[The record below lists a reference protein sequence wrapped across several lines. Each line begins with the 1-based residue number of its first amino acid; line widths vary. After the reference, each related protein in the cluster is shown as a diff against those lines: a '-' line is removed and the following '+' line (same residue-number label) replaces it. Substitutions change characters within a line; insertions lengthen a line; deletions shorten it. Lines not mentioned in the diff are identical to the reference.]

1 MNSHMYL
8 EHARRKVDCRS
19 KPAYYSI
26 DFEVTRKDMTTV
38 TVFAMPSLCTVLWLE
53 NAVACWLLSAVKII
67 HLLKCF
73 TQLEP
78 RPFQQLCNDWTLFGI
93 FVYHLTKRDV
103 HVSIKAATR
112 LLCKLVYM
120 FADFFLAVIWFF
132 RGKQRYNFA
141 IYKFCAWRSSTF
153 CLQLAVRV
161 NVVSEGKWAATRAPL
176 QRVDRLWKNQS
187 SNTAHTRFGHSYSKN
202 AVLRNAS
209 RVLARAQEADK
220 IKTFSRKP
228 SLCLPSSSRFSFM
241 SQLDKEEGT
250 FLMN

>member
-78 RPFQQLCNDWTLFGI
+78 RPFQQLCNDWTLF
-93 FVYHLTKRDV
+93 FVFVSLDKKMYT
-103 HVSIKAATR
+103 VSIKAATR
-112 LLCKLVYM
+112 WLSKLVYM
-120 FADFFLAVIWFF
+120 FADFFLAVIWFV

-228 SLCLPSSSRFSFM
+228 SLCLPIFSFM
-241 SQLDKEEGT
+241 SQLDEEGT